1 MARPADTLDRC
12 STIRAPPTLVRQGHA
27 FEGRKRLARPR
38 PGRRRRL
45 LRSRGWRAGGPSDSQ
60 ARWTTGSNSC
70 TKAWRSVMPAG
81 PRIRRAVVDEADV
94 YRPVQG
100 IPVVAS
106 MEYPA
111 SGTREDV
118 EGLAIAWTRG
128 CVEVMW
134 WWRGE
139 HQADWIEARCVKRR

>member
-1 MARPADTLDRC
+1 M
-12 STIRAPPTLVRQGHA
+12 
-27 FEGRKRLARPR
+27 EE
-38 PGRRRRL
+38 
-45 LRSRGWRAGGPSDSQ
+45 
-60 ARWTTGSNSC
+60 GSNSC
-70 TKAWRSVMPAG
+70 TKAWRPVMPAV
-81 PRIRRAVVDEADV
+81 PCIRRAVVDEADV
-94 YRPVQG
+94 YRPAQG

-139 HQADWIEARCVKRR
+139 QQADWIEARCVKRRGRYGGGGGAVPAAAVKGPADGARGRAPGPKM